1 MPTPMDR
8 PSDVA
13 TLDAILHAFYETVS
27 GAVGQPRDWDRFRS
41 LLLPGARLMP
51 IVSMAGEKACV
62 RFLSAE
68 DFIQRVEPIFAVEDF
83 WERETSRQTETAG
96 RFAHVLSF
104 YESLRSPDGP
114 PFEQSV
120 NSIQL
125 FNDGLRWWIVN
136 VMWNTSR
143 KE

>member
-1 MPTPMDR
+1 MSTPDAR
-8 PSDVA
+8 QSDVA

-27 GAVGQPRDWDRFRS
+27 GPCGQPRDWDRFRS

-51 IVSMAGEKACV
+51 IVSIPGEKAGI

-68 DFIQRVEPIFAVEDF
+68 DFIRRVEPIFATEDF
-83 WERETSRQTETAG
+83 WERESSRQTETFG

-104 YESLRSPDGP
+104 YDSLRSPTGV
-114 PFEQSV
+114 PFERSA

-125 FNDGLRWWIVN
+125 LNDGVRWWIVN

-143 KE
+143 TE

>member
-1 MPTPMDR
+1 MVR
-8 PSDVA
+8 QSDVA

-41 LLLPGARLMP
+41 LILPGGRLMP
-51 IVSMAGEKACV
+51 IVSMGGEKAGV
-62 RFLSAE
+62 RLLSAD

-83 WERETSRQTETAG
+83 YERETSRQTETAG

-125 FNDGLRWWIVN
+125 FNDGVRWWIVN
-136 VMWNTSR
+136 VMWNTTR
-143 KE
+143 AQ

>member
-1 MPTPMDR
+1 MSTPTPR

-27 GAVGQPRDWDRFRS
+27 GAAGQPRDWDRFRS
-41 LLLPGARLMP
+41 LILPGGRLMP
-51 IVSMAGEKACV
+51 VISIPGEKAGV
-62 RFLSAE
+62 RFLSTE
-68 DFIQRVEPIFAVEDF
+68 DFIHRVEPIFAVEDF
-83 WERETSRQTETAG
+83 WERETSRQTEAAG
-96 RFAHVLSF
+96 HFAHVLSF

-114 PFEQSV
+114 PFERSV

-125 FNDGLRWWIVN
+125 LNDGLRWWIVN

-143 KE
+143 AA

>member
-1 MPTPMDR
+1 MPTPVVR

-27 GAVGQPRDWDRFRS
+27 GAVGEPRDWDRFRS
-41 LLLPGARLMP
+41 LLLPGAQLMP
-51 IVSMAGEKACV
+51 IVSMAGEKASV
-62 RFLSAE
+62 RFLSVE

-83 WERETSRQTETAG
+83 WERETSRQTETVG

-104 YESLRSPDGP
+104 YESLRDPNGP
-114 PFEQSV
+114 PFERSV

-136 VMWNTSR
+136 VMWNTIR
-143 KE
+143 AE

>member
-1 MPTPMDR
+1 MPTPMVR

-51 IVSMAGEKACV
+51 IVSLAGDKAGV
-62 RFLSAE
+62 RFLSTE

-83 WERETSRQTETAG
+83 WERETSRQTETVG

-114 PFEQSV
+114 PFERSV

-143 KE
+143 AE